1 MGQFYARKT
10 NEVTA
15 LERENQQE
23 VRELAGECMVLLEND
38 GALPLRSDEKR
49 IALYGNGARH
59 TVKGGTGSGDVNT
72 RENIHVEQGLLDA
85 GFDIVSGEWLDRFD
99 AELSRAEEEYMESVE
114 REVKERGVPV
124 HMVLFE
130 RPFEDPQAPLIDR
143 KEDADAAVYVLS
155 RNSGEGKIGRASCR
169 ERV

>member
-23 VRELAGECMVLLEND
+23 VRKLAGECMVLLEND

-72 RENIHVEQGLLDA
+72 R
-85 GFDIVSGEWLDRFD
+85 
-99 AELSRAEEEYMESVE
+99 
-114 REVKERGVPV
+114 
-124 HMVLFE
+124 
-130 RPFEDPQAPLIDR
+130 
-143 KEDADAAVYVLS
+143 
-155 RNSGEGKIGRASCR
+155 
-169 ERV
+169 